1 MTSTASRWLRRAGIA
16 LLWVVTVLEVF
27 AMGSAGLAKF
37 LSMDGWMYWFERFG
51 YPARFSL
58 VVGALEFVGAGIL
71 LLPRWA
77 SYSAIGLSI
86 IMIGALHAVT
96 TNETNMGVN
105 APLIHMAF
113 LAVIG
118 VARWRVRWSRNSVPS
133 VRKSPASRRAW
144 GSGGR

>member
-1 MTSTASRWLRRAGIA
+1 VALG
-16 LLWVVTVLEVF
+16 LLWVVTVLEVL

-58 VVGALEFVGAGIL
+58 VIGALEFVGAGIL

-77 SYSAIGLSI
+77 SYAAGVLGV

-96 TNETNMGVN
+96 THETDLGVN
-105 APLIHMAF
+105 APLIHVAF

-118 VARWRVRWSRNSVPS
+118 TARWRVRWRPGHA
-133 VRKSPASRRAW
+133 RDAAP
-144 GSGGR
+144 